1 MITSLDNDK
10 IKELMRLKQR
20 KYRDETGLFLVEGPH
35 LVEEALKAN
44 QVQTLFVS
52 VQTHFQHD
60 DIEWVSETVM
70 KKISDVMEPQ
80 GIVAICKR
88 NDSSLF
94 GERILMLDHL
104 QDPGNVGTLLRSALA
119 FGFTTVLYEETV
131 DPYNPKVI
139 RATQGA
145 LFHLDMMETNL
156 INFIQNHPDYIVYG
170 TALSDAISLS
180 CIPRKDQKIA
190 VILGNEGSGV
200 RKELLS
206 MTSTN
211 IVIDSE
217 TVESLNVAVAG
228 SIILYHLRRLEP

>member
-35 LVEEALKAN
+35 LVEEALKAG
-44 QVQTLFVS
+44 QVQTLFIS
-52 VQTHFQHD
+52 VQTAFQHD
-60 DIEWVSETVM
+60 RIEWVSEAIM
-70 KKISDVMEPQ
+70 KKITDVMEPQ
-80 GIVAICKR
+80 GVIAICKR
-88 NDSSLF
+88 NESFDY
-94 GERILMLDHL
+94 GQRILMLDHL

-119 FGFTTVLYEETV
+119 FGFSTVLFEDTV

-145 LFHLDMMETNL
+145 LFHLTMMETNL
-156 INFIQNHPDYIVYG
+156 IDFIQTHPDYIVYG
-170 TALSDAISLS
+170 TALTDAISLS

-200 RKELLS
+200 RKELLA
-206 MTSTN
+206 MTATN